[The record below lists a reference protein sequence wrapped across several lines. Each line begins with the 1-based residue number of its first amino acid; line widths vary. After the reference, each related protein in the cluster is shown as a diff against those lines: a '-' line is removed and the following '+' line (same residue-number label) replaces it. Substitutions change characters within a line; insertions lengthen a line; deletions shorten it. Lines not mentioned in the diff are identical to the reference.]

1 MALYRGTYFDI
12 IWRLFVYNP
21 TDSKRSFYL
30 STVGSVNC
38 LEHLNRQIQITENVS
53 CPPNFVIKLLEMMRL
68 TRIVEI
74 TGSSGDTTT
83 ICVKESNY
91 ICKQIMTVIKRTIAK
106 TYYPNISNID
116 AQEIITRLGIKD
128 RDVYY
133 IDGDEFGCLV
143 VLHEFDKDSCLVDH
157 LRQPPYVLFQQ
168 KYQEFNQARTV
179 VMTPPR
185 AIIYCQRKR
194 RAFLIKPKLKIKN
207 LKRRLKV
214 LTLSK

>member
-1 MALYRGTYFDI
+1 
-12 IWRLFVYNP
+12 
-21 TDSKRSFYL
+21 
-30 STVGSVNC
+30 
-38 LEHLNRQIQITENVS
+38 
-53 CPPNFVIKLLEMMRL
+53 
-68 TRIVEI
+68 
-74 TGSSGDTTT
+74 
-83 ICVKESNY
+83 
-91 ICKQIMTVIKRTIAK
+91 MTVIKRTIAK

-185 AIIYCQRKR
+185 AIISCQRKR
-194 RAFLIKPKLKIKN
+194 RAFLIKRKLKIKN

-214 LTLSK
+214 LTSSK